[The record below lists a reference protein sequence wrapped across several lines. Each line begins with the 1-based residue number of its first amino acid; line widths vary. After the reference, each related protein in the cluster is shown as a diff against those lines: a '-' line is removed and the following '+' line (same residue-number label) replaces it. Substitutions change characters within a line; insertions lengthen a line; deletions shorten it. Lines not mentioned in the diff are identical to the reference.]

1 METLKGRTAVIT
13 GAGSGIGRALAL
25 QCAGLGMQVV
35 LADVD
40 EPGLTETAR
49 LIDRREGTFL
59 VPTDVSNPDS
69 MEALAERTY
78 GATGDVG
85 VLFNNAGVASGGWI
99 WESTPE
105 DWAWILG
112 VNLMGVVHGI
122 RAFVPR
128 MMAEQR
134 SGHIVNTASAAG
146 LISVPAASAYCASK
160 HAVVTLSECLHHEL
174 QLKKADIGVSVL
186 CPSFIQTGIV
196 DSERHRPVTLRRSG
210 VLHAPRDPNL
220 ERGMRS
226 ATLSADDVA
235 RIAIRGVIENTFY
248 VVPHEK
254 VLEGVEGRLSAIVG
268 RRLPQCGSLPSGR

>member
-1 METLKGRTAVIT
+1 MDILKGRTAVIT
-13 GAGSGIGRALAL
+13 GAGSGIGRALAQ
-25 QCAGLGMQVV
+25 QCADRGMPVV

-40 EPGLTETAR
+40 EAGLAETAR
-49 LIDRREGTFL
+49 LIGVKSRAF
-59 VPTDVSNPDS
+59 VIPTDVSKPES
-69 MEALAERTY
+69 VEALAARAYEF
-78 GATGDVG
+78 TGDVG

-128 MMAEQR
+128 MLAEQR
-134 SGHIVNTASAAG
+134 PGHIVNTASAAG
-146 LISVPAASAYCASK
+146 LMSLPAASAYCASK

-186 CPSFIQTGIV
+186 CPSFVQTGIV
-196 DSERHRPVTLRRSG
+196 DSERHRPADLRRSTEP
-210 VLHAPRDPNL
+210 HIPRDPNL
-220 ERGMRS
+220 EKGMRS

-235 RIAIRGVIENTFY
+235 RVAIQAVVGGTFY
-248 VVPHEK
+248 VLPHEK
-254 VLEGVEGRLSAIVG
+254 VWAGVEARFAAM
-268 RRLPQCGSLPSGR
+268 RDRMLPQCGVLPSGQ

>member
-1 METLKGRTAVIT
+1 MKTLKGRTAVIT

-25 QCAGLGMQVV
+25 QCAGQGMQVV

-40 EPGLTETAR
+40 EPGLAETAR
-49 LIDRREGTFL
+49 LIDRRECTFL
-59 VPTDVSNPDS
+59 VPTDVSNPDA
-69 MEALAERTY
+69 METLAERTY
-78 GATGDVG
+78 GYTGDAG

-128 MMAEQR
+128 MLAEQR
-134 SGHIVNTASAAG
+134 PGHIVNTASAAG
-146 LISVPAASAYCASK
+146 LISVAAASAYCASK

-186 CPSFIQTGIV
+186 CPSFVQTGIV
-196 DSERHRPVTLRRSG
+196 DSERHRPATLRRSSDPH
-210 VLHAPRDPNL
+210 VPRDPNL

-226 ATLSADDVA
+226 ATLSATDVA
-235 RIAIRGVIENTFY
+235 RMTIEGVIDGSFY
-248 VVPHEK
+248 LVPHEK
-254 VLEGVEGRLSAIVG
+254 VMEGVDARFDAI
-268 RRLPQCGSLPSGR
+268 RNKRAPQCGTLPAGQ